1 MQEDQV
7 KKKGRKRGE
16 ESVDNKNV
24 IVRQNTSES
33 DVTASPAWR
42 SNKSREFE
50 ETCQD
55 CVCIGMDVRSRSSQ
69 SEVFF
74 LVFLAARPS
83 KVIKVQIKMLNLD
96 IKVHSLSNL
105 FF

>member
-1 MQEDQV
+1 MQEDEV

-24 IVRQNTSES
+24 IVRRNTSES

-69 SEVFF
+69 SGVFF
-74 LVFLAARPS
+74 LGVF
-83 KVIKVQIKMLNLD
+83 VQTKKYSVKLD
-96 IKVHSLSNL
+96 HSLDS
-105 FF
+105 FT